1 MNKKAIS
8 PLIATVLIIG
18 FTIVL
23 AAVVLQWAGGFV
35 KNLTA
40 EQEKTVNLQTACMG
54 MNLEITSAKLTNP
67 TVNTVTTGTLTVKV
81 ANNNAEKELAGAI
94 VLIETA
100 TERITGDADTTNA
113 NTIPILGSK
122 DIIIPTTISWN
133 SATTPAIQQ
142 INITSAIKPII
153 VGNKIFVVPK
163 VKIGTDTKPCDIG
176 VAATATIE

>member
-54 MNLEITSAKLTNP
+54 MNLEITSAILEKPVDGALSNLTI
-67 TVNTVTTGTLTVKV
+67 KI
-81 ANNNAEKELAGAI
+81 ANNNAEKEVAGAI
-94 VLIETA
+94 VLIETT
-100 TERITGDADTTNA
+100 TERITVDADVTNTNA
-113 NTIPILGSK
+113 IPILGSK
-122 DIIIPTTISWN
+122 DINILTNISWN
-133 SATTPAIQQ
+133 GAAIQQ
-142 INITSAIKPII
+142 WNLTNSKIIKA
-153 VGNKIFVVPK
+153 GNKVLVVPK
-163 VKIGTDTKPCDIG
+163 VKIGADTKPCDVG
-176 VAATATIE
+176 VAAEATIA